1 MKIKKIAIFGDAEA
15 LEKQL
20 HYKSAYKIAK
30 ILAEKGI
37 EVVNGGG
44 PGVMEAATLGAKDGE
59 GKSTIVTINPKKVP
73 KNFEGTS
80 IKNLKNATK
89 IIRTQNFDQR
99 ILKLLDVAD
108 AYIVMKGGTGTL
120 LEMALCWQKAK
131 FNFGN
136 EKPMIFYGKGWK
148 NIYHCL
154 KNNLPLTYDETA
166 SCFTATTVSKI
177 IKIISR
183 IEAEN

>member
-20 HYKSAYKIAK
+20 HYRSAYKIAK
-30 ILAEKGI
+30 FLAEKGI

-44 PGVMEAATLGAKDGE
+44 PGVMKAVTIGAKDGG
-59 GKSTIVTINPKKVP
+59 GKSTIVIINPKKVP
-73 KNFEGTS
+73 KNFEGTNQE
-80 IKNLKNATK
+80 NLENATK
-89 IIRTQNFDQR
+89 VIKTQDFDQR
-99 ILKLLDVAD
+99 ILKLLEVAD

-136 EKPMIFYGKGWK
+136 QKPMIFYGKGWK
-148 NIYHCL
+148 NIYRCL

-166 SCFTATTVSKI
+166 SCFTAVTIPKI
-177 IKIISR
+177 IKIINQ